1 MINFSNRPPNDAA
14 NQWRYLL
21 DEFVEE
27 NQQALAA
34 LAWGLLQEWGN
45 SKETLGIDLKPKPH
59 FICCSREAIE
69 LLNRKVN
76 RKIQEILGVL
86 DGYNPE
92 TEVVAIAIG
101 EGQIKLIHFQ
111 SDPPPPVCFEQME
124 GDLDTLIQQL
134 EARLLEKF

>member
-34 LAWGLLQEWGN
+34 LAWGLLLEWGN

>member
-45 SKETLGIDLKPKPH
+45 SKETL
-59 FICCSREAIE
+59 F
-69 LLNRKVN
+69 
-76 RKIQEILGVL
+76 
-86 DGYNPE
+86 E
-92 TEVVAIAIG
+92 T
-101 EGQIKLIHFQ
+101 
-111 SDPPPPVCFEQME
+111 
-124 GDLDTLIQQL
+124 
-134 EARLLEKF
+134 